1 MKLTEIFD
9 NLSYKKLKSVKEID
23 PNKTY
28 LIEVKV
34 GGKSKAD
41 AMAFLHQA
49 RNCFEMRGITNTL
62 FIPVEDNG
70 ATSLSVNN
78 LSKNQIKEL
87 IQKLTT
93 FLGE

>member
-1 MKLTEIFD
+1 MELTEIFD
-9 NLSYKKLKSVKEID
+9 NLSYKKLKSVKELNSD
-23 PNKTY
+23 KTY

-34 GGKSKAD
+34 GGKSRAD
-41 AMAFLHQA
+41 AMACLRQV

-70 ATSLSVNN
+70 ITSLSVNN